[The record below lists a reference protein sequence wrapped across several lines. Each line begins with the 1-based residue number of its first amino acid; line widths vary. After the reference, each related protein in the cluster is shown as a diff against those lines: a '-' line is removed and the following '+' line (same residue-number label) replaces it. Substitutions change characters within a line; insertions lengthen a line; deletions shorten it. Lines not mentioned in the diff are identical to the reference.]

1 MAPAE
6 EVPRILVKRAV
17 TLEQMWQP
25 EEAVKV
31 LREAEALCGSKQDAE
46 LRLKIYFNL
55 AANLGHIEDFA
66 EMTRYVPIVL
76 ELAIAGRDTLILV
89 RVCWLRARCAAGLGQ
104 TQEARAGYNQA
115 RKDFRTHTLPYDYA
129 LTCLELAVLELR
141 AGRFS
146 EVQALAV
153 EMGADAED
161 IGLTIHPHPT
171 LSETVGMAAEVFDG
185 SVTDIIAPRR

>member
-1 MAPAE
+1 
-6 EVPRILVKRAV
+6 
-17 TLEQMWQP
+17 
-25 EEAVKV
+25 
-31 LREAEALCGSKQDAE
+31 
-46 LRLKIYFNL
+46 
-55 AANLGHIEDFA
+55 
-66 EMTRYVPIVL
+66 
-76 ELAIAGRDTLILV
+76 AIAGRDTLILV

-153 EMGADAED
+153 EMGWIFGAS
-161 IGLTIHPHPT
+161 GIHPEACLAVALFVEATKQATATADFASRVVRYLYRAQHDPA
-171 LSETVGMAAEVFDG
+171 LKFAEVEPG
-185 SVTDIIAPRR
+185 GLLPASLAPVRLT